1 MVEKEK
7 IQGEEQKGTAGD
19 AEEGDKP
26 ETLEVLKQQSSR
38 IKELEADILKREE
51 EKAKQILGG
60 KTEAGQAKEVKKDET
75 DVEYTERTTGLKLS

>member
-60 KTEAGQAKEVKKDET
+60 KTEAGQAKEMKKDET
-75 DVEYTERTTGLKLS
+75 PEEYSQRVLKGNV